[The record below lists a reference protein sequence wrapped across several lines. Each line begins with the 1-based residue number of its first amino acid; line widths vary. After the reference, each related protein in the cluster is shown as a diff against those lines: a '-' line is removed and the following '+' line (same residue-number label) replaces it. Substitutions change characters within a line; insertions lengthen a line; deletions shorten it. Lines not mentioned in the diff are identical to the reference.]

1 MAPAES
7 KRLSGRKVTA
17 VACFD
22 SFGKLAMTMLAACR
36 REGAET
42 TLLLLELNNR
52 ALSRR
57 QRIEIQR
64 IDPKTRIEKH
74 NWNDLQQL
82 CGPMPGN
89 VDALILGLDGQR
101 SRDALLQL
109 KTSWADQDE
118 RPRLISAYPGIL
130 FRFALE
136 GMMDRSGADLL

>member
-1 MAPAES
+1 MASAES
-7 KRLSGRKVTA
+7 KRLIGRKVTA

-52 ALSRR
+52 SLSRR
-57 QRIEIQR
+57 QRLEIRR

-74 NWNDLQQL
+74 NWNDLPSL
-82 CGPMPGN
+82 CSAMAGK

-101 SRDALLQL
+101 SRDALLRL
-109 KTSWADQDE
+109 KNIWADQDQ
-118 RPRLISAYPGIL
+118 RPRLISA
-130 FRFALE
+130 
-136 GMMDRSGADLL
+136 